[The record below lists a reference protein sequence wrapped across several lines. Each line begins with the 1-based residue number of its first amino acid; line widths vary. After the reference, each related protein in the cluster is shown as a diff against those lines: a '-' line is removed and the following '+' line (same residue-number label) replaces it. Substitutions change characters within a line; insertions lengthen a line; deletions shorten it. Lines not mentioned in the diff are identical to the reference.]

1 MPYPGFTIH
10 PIDTALQDPLQS
22 AVDSKTKPP
31 GSLGRLEELAVR
43 VGLIQN
49 TLAPKLK
56 RPAIV
61 VYAGDHGIAREGVS
75 PFPQEVT
82 AQMVLNFLAGGAA
95 INVFARHNGIELTV
109 VDAGV
114 NYDFGFAPG
123 LVDAKVARGTK
134 SFLTEP
140 AMTPEECAEA
150 VRRGGDIVQAE
161 HRRGTN
167 IVGFGEM
174 GIGNTSCASVIMSLL
189 GEVPLEQMVGPG
201 TGLDPDGVKRKC
213 EILARAVAAHD
224 IDTDPW
230 TVLQTFGGFE
240 IAMMAGG
247 MLRAVELGMV
257 VLVDG
262 FIVTA
267 SALVAAGV
275 CPAVTDCMVFAHRS
289 AEPGHRRIL
298 DRLGA
303 RPLLDIGMRLGEG
316 TGAAVALPLVHAAV
330 NFLNEMATFDSAG
343 VSTS

>member
-1 MPYPGFTIH
+1 MPYPSFTIQ
-10 PIDTALQDPLQS
+10 PVDTALQDDLQA

-31 GSLGRLEELAVR
+31 GSLGRLEEMAVR
-43 VGLIQN
+43 VGLVQG
-49 TLAPKLK
+49 TLNPRLH

-61 VYAGDHGIAREGVS
+61 VCAGDHGIAREGVS
-75 PFPQEVT
+75 PFPQDVT

-95 INVFARHNGIELTV
+95 INVFARQNGIELTV

-123 LVDAKVARGTK
+123 LVDAKVAHGTK
-134 SFLTEP
+134 NFLTEP
-140 AMTPEECAEA
+140 AMTAEQCAEA
-150 VRRGGDIVQAE
+150 VRRGAEIVQAE

-167 IVGFGEM
+167 IIGFGEM
-174 GIGNTSCASVIMSLL
+174 GIGNTSSASVIMSLL
-189 GEVPLEQMVGPG
+189 GEVPLDEMVGPG

-213 EILARAVAAHD
+213 EILTRAAAAHA
-224 IDTDPW
+224 IKPEPW
-230 TVLQTFGGFE
+230 TVLETFGGFE
-240 IAMMAGG
+240 IAMIVGG
-247 MLRAVELGMV
+247 MLRGAELGMV
-257 VLVDG
+257 ILVDG

-267 SALVAAGV
+267 AATVAAGV
-275 CPAVTDCMVFAHRS
+275 YPAVTDRMIFAHRS

-303 RPLLDIGMRLGEG
+303 RPLLDIGLRLGEG
-316 TGAAVALPLVHAAV
+316 TGAAVALPLVRAAV